1 MIDYVAVYV
10 LVASSAFTHVSRRA
24 TSRRGVDTVAGGC
37 FVEWWPPSVEISEER
52 ERVITI
58 KLMNVLVRHSAGGRA
73 EFSAE
78 ARIGLRVRDVVA
90 DEGVEERAVQ
100 IVIVN
105 GRLGT
110 LDTELTDD
118 DQVMLSPMVA
128 GG

>member
-1 MIDYVAVYV
+1 LNADI
-10 LVASSAFTHVSRRA
+10 R
-24 TSRRGVDTVAGGC
+24 
-37 FVEWWPPSVEISEER
+37 EER
-52 ERVITI
+52 EHVVNIR
-58 KLMNVLVRHSAGGRA
+58 LLNVLVRHSGGGRA

-78 ARIGLRVRDVVA
+78 TRPGLRVRDLMA

-110 LDTELTDD
+110 LDTVLANG